1 MEGLLQLSVLL
12 WKQLYV
18 QRLRARPV
26 SFVLEVLVALVPF
39 ANIHNSKGRSGKD
52 AFVDSII
59 YPEVTPDLEELHL
72 HALYFG
78 PDNSYTR
85 ATADVIKSTLRN
97 IAFRAV
103 DDEEEMAR
111 VVASA
116 NVSDRTLGL
125 FFRNVPVGERAF
137 VNLDYVVMFSFGT
150 YHILDSFKTRV
161 RSGPSEYQDEM
172 SERLTAVQAVVEA
185 HHVRTYLRSL
195 ATVGG
200 ANRSW
205 PEISV
210 KLRQFPYPMYHED
223 EDNTMFLIGIRWG
236 AAFIVPF
243 CYIITRVMHERHSGM
258 LALTRLMGL
267 RRSWTWL
274 VHYVCF
280 MLTWTLSC
288 VLVLALMTLV
298 EGSQG
303 VPFVYLANPML
314 VFVAMMLFASAYVL
328 FGMLISL
335 FFDKSSLAVAFGLLL
350 WSATLVVPFLAW
362 HWNNRTL
369 TAYLGLS
376 RWVKLATS
384 LIPVHGLYYIFR
396 IIELYDYYERKF
408 DWPMIY
414 KYALLKDNV
423 LPFEIILIMG
433 SMSGLFG
440 FLIWYLEMVL
450 PWTATIPEPLHFP
463 FKASYWNVA
472 EEEIKLPASHE
483 SIPDES
489 QDNFEEEPRH
499 LLLVVEAL
507 NISKVYSKKHAVDHL
522 TLRLYHG
529 QILVLLGHNGAGKT
543 TLVNML
549 TGMLRPTSG
558 TAIIEGFDLTKDLE
572 DALVNVRL
580 CPQKNLLYEQM
591 TVYEHLFFFA
601 AVRCLGTG
609 RRSNK
614 PITLLPERERDH
626 IPIEEIETSETF

>member
-1 MEGLLQLSVLL
+1 
-12 WKQLYV
+12 
-18 QRLRARPV
+18 
-26 SFVLEVLVALVPF
+26 
-39 ANIHNSKGRSGKD
+39 
-52 AFVDSII
+52 
-59 YPEVTPDLEELHL
+59 
-72 HALYFG
+72 
-78 PDNSYTR
+78 
-85 ATADVIKSTLRN
+85 
-97 IAFRAV
+97 
-103 DDEEEMAR
+103 
-111 VVASA
+111 
-116 NVSDRTLGL
+116 
-125 FFRNVPVGERAF
+125 
-137 VNLDYVVMFSFGT
+137 
-150 YHILDSFKTRV
+150 
-161 RSGPSEYQDEM
+161 
-172 SERLTAVQAVVEA
+172 
-185 HHVRTYLRSL
+185 
-195 ATVGG
+195 
-200 ANRSW
+200 
-205 PEISV
+205 
-210 KLRQFPYPMYHED
+210 
-223 EDNTMFLIGIRWG
+223 
-236 AAFIVPF
+236 
-243 CYIITRVMHERHSGM
+243 
-258 LALTRLMGL
+258 MGL

-303 VPFVYLANPML
+303 VPFVYLANPLL

-369 TAYLGLS
+369 TAYLELP

-423 LPFEIILIMG
+423 LPFEIMLAMG

-463 FKASYWNVA
+463 FRASYWNVA

-507 NISKVYSKKHAVDHL
+507 NISKVYRKKHAVDHL

-558 TAIIEGFDLTKDLE
+558 TAIIEGFDLTKDHE

-580 CPQKNLLYEQM
+580 CPQKNQLYEQM

-601 AVRCLGTG
+601 AIQKVSRDVIADQIDALVNALRLSSFLTLFPRALPGALKRKLCIALAIIADPKVLFLDEPTAGLDPQSRHDVWELLQKARRSCTILLTTHNMEEADVLGDRIAIIAEGSIRCCGSPTFLKRKLGTG
-609 RRSNK
+609 YHLKIGKRPKRCDVQGIISMVQSYVPTAHLVSDTPKVLRLAMGVTSSEGFVEMFKVLERFRSKLGILSVYVSVTTMENVYW
-614 PITLLPERERDH
+614 R
-626 IPIEEIETSETF
+626 